1 MAERRPASGQRPED
15 APAMG
20 PGLGPAGG
28 RGFGPSAGRQMGGGA
43 RWLQPAA
50 KARDAKGTMRRLWA
64 CFGVERGRLALI
76 FFLVLLDCAALLAAP
91 WLIGRCIDAMG
102 GGEGGADPSVLG
114 VALAALVAAWVID
127 TLIVVV
133 QGWLM
138 AGASQSIVRS
148 LRKGLFGKL
157 QRLPV
162 SLFDRWSHGDLMSRL
177 ANDVDNISGTI
188 AQSTTQLLSTVL
200 GIAGSLALMLALS
213 PLLTLAALVTVPL
226 VFLLTRSISRKT
238 RVLFREQQAVLGA
251 LNGHVEETMSGIDVV
266 KAFGREAQATGDFLE
281 LNGKLRDVGTK
292 AQIWSGFIM
301 PLMNVIN
308 NIGFAAVAAVGG
320 ILAVRGFV
328 TVGIIASFLS
338 YSRQFTRPLNELANI
353 WNSLQTAVAGAE
365 RVFEL
370 MDQAEEPADRPE
382 AVAIGAIGS
391 AAAGRLPS
399 LRGDVE
405 LDSVSFGYR
414 EDTMVIRDVSFS
426 APAGS
431 VTALVGPTGAGKTTI
446 VNLIARFYDVSSGT
460 VRIDGRD
467 VRDYARDGF
476 RRSFGIVLQDSY
488 LFSGTIRE
496 NILYGDPGAG
506 EAAMRKAAAM
516 ANAVHFI
523 ERMPRGFDTELQ
535 EGGWPLSEG
544 QRQLVAIARAV
555 LADPAILILDEA
567 TSSVDTRTELHIQ
580 EAMLSLMEGRTSFI
594 IAHRLSTI
602 RDADRILVLD
612 GGRIVESGSHAEL
625 MASGGLY
632 RRMYESQL

>member
-1 MAERRPASGQRPED
+1 
-15 APAMG
+15 
-20 PGLGPAGG
+20 
-28 RGFGPSAGRQMGGGA
+28 MGGGA

-555 LADPAILILDEA
+555 LFDPTILVLDEA

>member
-1 MAERRPASGQRPED
+1 
-15 APAMG
+15 
-20 PGLGPAGG
+20 
-28 RGFGPSAGRQMGGGA
+28 
-43 RWLQPAA
+43 
-50 KARDAKGTMRRLWA
+50 
-64 CFGVERGRLALI
+64 
-76 FFLVLLDCAALLAAP
+76 
-91 WLIGRCIDAMG
+91 
-102 GGEGGADPSVLG
+102 
-114 VALAALVAAWVID
+114 
-127 TLIVVV
+127 
-133 QGWLM
+133 
-138 AGASQSIVRS
+138 
-148 LRKGLFGKL
+148 
-157 QRLPV
+157 
-162 SLFDRWSHGDLMSRL
+162 
-177 ANDVDNISGTI
+177 
-188 AQSTTQLLSTVL
+188 
-200 GIAGSLALMLALS
+200 
-213 PLLTLAALVTVPL
+213 
-226 VFLLTRSISRKT
+226 
-238 RVLFREQQAVLGA
+238 
-251 LNGHVEETMSGIDVV
+251 MSGIDVV

-308 NIGFAAVAAVGG
+308 NIGFAAVAVVGG
-320 ILAVRGFV
+320 VMAVRGLV
-328 TVGIIASFLS
+328 TVGVIASFLS

-414 EDTMVIRDVSFS
+414 EDTMVIRDVSLS

-467 VRDYARDGF
+467 VRAYARDGF

-488 LFSGTIRE
+488 LFSGTIRD
-496 NILYGDPGAG
+496 NILYGDPDAG